1 MKLLIICKDMIN
13 KLLIDWLWKKRKVLN
28 VVEVFE
34 VLIYFVIQ
42 L

>member
-13 KLLIDWLWKKRKVLN
+13 KLLIDWLQKKRKVLN

-34 VLIYFVIQ
+34 VLIYFVVQ

>member
-13 KLLIDWLWKKRKVLN
+13 KLLIDWSQKKRKVLN
-28 VVEVFE
+28 ADEVFE